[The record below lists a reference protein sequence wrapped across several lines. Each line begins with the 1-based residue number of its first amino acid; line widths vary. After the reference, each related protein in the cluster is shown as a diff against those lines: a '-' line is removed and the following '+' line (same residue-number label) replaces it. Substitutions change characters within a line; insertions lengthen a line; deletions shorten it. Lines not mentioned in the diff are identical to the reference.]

1 MKTSVLKSNT
11 VNLNG
16 RMYTDECLEQ
26 MVAQFK
32 QKVSNGVQMFGEL
45 GYPESTSFTSLER
58 VSHQV
63 ENLQVEGDTLFA
75 EIKVLDTPRGKELK
89 TLLDDIVFR
98 PRMIGHVLEDNTV
111 RVDNLISFDAI
122 LKETDSYKDIL

>member
-89 TLLDDIVFR
+89 TLLDGVVFR

>member
-32 QKVSNGVQMFGEL
+32 QKVSDGVQMFGEL

-89 TLLDDIVFR
+89 TLLDGVVFR

-111 RVDNLISFDAI
+111 RVDTLISFDAI

>member
-1 MKTSVLKSNT
+1 MKASVLKSNI

-26 MVAQFK
+26 MMTQFK
-32 QKVSNGVQMFGEL
+32 QKVAEGNPMFGEL
-45 GYPESTSFTSLER
+45 GYPEETSFTSLER
-58 VSHQV
+58 VSHQI
-63 ENLQVEGDTLFA
+63 ENLEIEGDTLFA
-75 EIKVLDTPRGKELK
+75 EIKILDTPRGEALK
-89 TLLDDIVFR
+89 TLLDGVVFR
-98 PRMIGHVLEDNTV
+98 PRMIGHLLDDNTV

>member
-26 MVAQFK
+26 IVTQFK
-32 QKVSNGVQMFGEL
+32 QKVSDGVPMFGEL
-45 GYPESTSFTSLER
+45 GYPESADFTSLDR

-75 EIKVLDTPRGKELK
+75 EIKILDTPKGKELK
-89 TLLDDIVFR
+89 TLLHGVVFR

-111 RVDNLISFDAI
+111 RVDTLISFDAI
-122 LKETDSYKDIL
+122 LKDTDSFKDIL